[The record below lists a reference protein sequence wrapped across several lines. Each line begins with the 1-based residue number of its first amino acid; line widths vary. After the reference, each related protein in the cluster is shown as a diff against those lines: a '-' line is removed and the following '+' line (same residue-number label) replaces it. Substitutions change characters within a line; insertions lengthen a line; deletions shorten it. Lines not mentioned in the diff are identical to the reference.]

1 MASQRAN
8 QGEEIAPW
16 RYTNEQAKD
25 SCRSGCSGSGCVR
38 VYVFF
43 IRYRARTRRSLFALL
58 FRLVGAGEFVLT
70 RKTLLGIKQRAE
82 RASVSVQ

>member
-1 MASQRAN
+1 
-8 QGEEIAPW
+8 
-16 RYTNEQAKD
+16 
-25 SCRSGCSGSGCVR
+25 

>member
-1 MASQRAN
+1 M
-8 QGEEIAPW
+8 
-16 RYTNEQAKD
+16 
-25 SCRSGCSGSGCVR
+25 
-38 VYVFF
+38 YVFF

-82 RASVSVQ
+82 RASKQALERASVTVQR